1 MPKKATTKK
10 TSTKKKATSRK
21 TASSKKSTKLAPSFP
36 LSQDQIRD
44 RAYEIYRAGRN
55 PSNPDA
61 DWLEAEQELRSER
74 AS

>member
-10 TSTKKKATSRK
+10 TATKNKATTRK
-21 TASSKKSTKLAPSFP
+21 RATSKKSTNPGQVSLAE
-36 LSQDQIRD
+36 DQIRD

-61 DWLEAEQELRSER
+61 DWLQAEQELRSGR